1 MTKAEL
7 IEKAESLGLKVQ
19 EGSTNKEI
27 KKLIEAKEA
36 ELAETDVE
44 TEEEAN
50 SEEEKSPEEVKA
62 ELLKKG
68 IYVDDRGRKYRFT
81 KDAPKQL
88 NIDGAPMTQKEI
100 LETEEVISELVY
112 GNNGFITQVTHEL

>member
-7 IEKAESLGLKVQ
+7 IKKAEDLGLDVQ
-19 EGSTNKEI
+19 ETSTNAEI

-36 ELAETDVE
+36 ELAETEVDAE
-44 TEEEAN
+44 

-68 IYVDDRGRKYRFT
+68 IYVDDRGRKYKFT
-81 KDAPKQL
+81 EDAPKQL
-88 NIDGAPMTQKEI
+88 NIDGAPMSQKEI

-112 GNNGFITQVTHEL
+112 GNNGFITLVNDGM